1 MIMHMIG
8 LMARVIAMVTALG
21 ACSGGSSGQ
30 PSPTVMQL
38 IRGTAVSSF
47 SCVASGDGP
56 TVQVPPASV
65 VELRVCPILAPEPF
79 DQPNH
84 PISLRPGSV
93 QFNQFVS
100 ALSLPDVPA
109 NEGQL
114 CPEYAE
120 LLPTIVAKTA
130 TVALRVHPPS
140 DACGHILPAVRSAL
154 TAAEGR
160 APQPAVASS
169 D

>member
-1 MIMHMIG
+1 
-8 LMARVIAMVTALG
+8 
-21 ACSGGSSGQ
+21 
-30 PSPTVMQL
+30 
-38 IRGTAVSSF
+38 
-47 SCVASGDGP
+47 
-56 TVQVPPASV
+56 
-65 VELRVCPILAPEPF
+65 VCPILAPEPF

-84 PISLRPGSV
+84 PISVRPGSV
-93 QFNQFVS
+93 QFNHFVS

-109 NEGQL
+109 NKDQL

-120 LLPTIVAKTA
+120 LLPTIVAKTG

-154 TAAEGR
+154 NTAEGR